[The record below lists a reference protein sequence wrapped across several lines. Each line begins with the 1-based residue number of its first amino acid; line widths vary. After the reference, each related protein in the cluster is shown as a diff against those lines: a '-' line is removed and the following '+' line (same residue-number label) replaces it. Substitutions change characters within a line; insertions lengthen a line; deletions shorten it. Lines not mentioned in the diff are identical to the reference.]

1 MLLNDALD
9 LGKITDLCTFYAPS
23 SDLCSEH
30 QIYVWFAVLCFAK
43 LVRFGKLSLWEYFAD
58 LCIARIYLHIYV
70 SILQNYVRSFLGKNA
85 WWGGEGGRAARRC
98 PARNGA

>member
-1 MLLNDALD
+1 MYTVIIFSDLD
-9 LGKITDLCTFYAPS
+9 FHRGRTVETKFILGKITDLCTFYAPT
-23 SDLCSEH
+23 SDLCSEL

-58 LCIARIYLHIYV
+58 LCIVRIYLHIYV

-85 WWGGEGGRAARRC
+85 
-98 PARNGA
+98 